1 VTEPEEPSADQ
12 PAAVSEQQTKEVLSA
27 LEGARPVDDL
37 PPYYEQEKREREQDI
52 TLKRW
57 YAISLLLGLGAQI
70 AIVDVVLVFYAWKGV
85 HWHIEPLIS
94 DVWLGATVV
103 EVIAVVLVVTQHL
116 FPSRGAIRP
125 ASGHSG

>member
-1 VTEPEEPSADQ
+1 MVEAKAPPADQ
-12 PAAVSEQQTKEVLSA
+12 PAAASEEQTKEVLSA
-27 LEGARPVDDL
+27 LEDARPVDNL

-57 YAISLLLGLGAQI
+57 YAVSLLVGLGAQI
-70 AIVDVVLVFYAWKGV
+70 LIVDVVLTLYAWKGV

-116 FPSRGAIRP
+116 FPSRGRDRTVR
-125 ASGHSG
+125 S